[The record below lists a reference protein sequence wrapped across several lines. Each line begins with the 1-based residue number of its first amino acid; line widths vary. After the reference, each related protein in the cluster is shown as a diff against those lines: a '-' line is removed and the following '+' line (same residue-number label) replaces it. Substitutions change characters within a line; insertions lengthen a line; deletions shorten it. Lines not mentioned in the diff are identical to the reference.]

1 MGLFRTDGK
10 NEQNAYKKDERYKLD
25 VENDKLQRKSSKLQR
40 SQEVANEKLTRQQFE
55 EKSRLEDEQAH
66 GSLGDEL
73 EDGAIAMGQTLG
85 LSQKTTTGFA
95 MGAQDAKVNLF
106 SSNEAIVE
114 YYKNYD
120 ANREKKQQQVASV
133 YSREMGQEQTA
144 EKLALSEKQS
154 KQTYKQS
161 KKEQKV
167 SRKINEMS
175 AAENAQARVNKANET
190 LGLDGI
196 TSDLANMAKDF
207 FTLD

>member
-10 NEQNAYKKDERYKLD
+10 DKSLEDLQKESDTLQKDSL
-25 VENDKLQRKSSKLQR
+25 KLQRK
-40 SQEVANEKLTRQQFE
+40 QEVKNEKLTRQQFE

-66 GSLGDEL
+66 GSLSDEL
-73 EDGAIAMGQTLG
+73 EDSAIVIGQKLG

-106 SSNEAIVE
+106 SSNEDIVE

-133 YSREMGQEQTA
+133 YSRELSQEQTA
-144 EKLALSEKQS
+144 EKLTLSEKQS

-161 KKEQKV
+161 KKTLKNTTDTNEAERAAKKAGERADKADSVLGKV
-167 SRKINEMS
+167 AS
-175 AAENAQARVNKANET
+175 
-190 LGLDGI
+190 GI
-196 TSDLANMAKDF
+196 KTKVEEY